1 MDFVMMSLANV
12 IAMKDQDSEE
22 ETRRDSIVKNNAPSK
37 VKREYLEITNTLK
50 KYVTRMKPSHTARH
64 HIVCRFYFNIH

>member
-12 IAMKDQDSEE
+12 IAMKEQVSEE

-50 KYVTRMKPSHTARH
+50 KTSSE
-64 HIVCRFYFNIH
+64 